1 MWFNFDV
8 CGDLIRYFEPIFFDK
23 VPRISETKIWE
34 SNKQKLLGVV
44 IDRNLNFDEYVFDL
58 RQKAGGK
65 LSVLERLSNYMSFE
79 ERQILHLWN
88 HNLDTAH

>member
-1 MWFNFDV
+1 M
-8 CGDLIRYFEPIFFDK
+8 
-23 VPRISETKIWE
+23 
-34 SNKQKLLGVV
+34 

-58 RQKAGGK
+58 CQKAGGK